1 MIRRCVAMLTAFA
14 VAFTSVPLP
23 AAAEEPVE
31 AASSASAS
39 ADLEPGTYVEHEA
52 IAYVVGDAG
61 SGAGLF
67 SFGGDVL
74 SGAEDLMDVDADTAA
89 EALSDDGEDAASAR
103 AASADEGRLVLVRD
117 ESKTTEELI
126 AALEADERVVFAEP
140 NLTVE
145 VPEEDAEDLAAAV
158 DLALEDEL
166 SESQGASGDAAAD
179 DGTAADGDTPADD
192 APAADG
198 SDTFGEDKP
207 DSAAA
212 DLTDYQWGFDNKADG
227 EDGTV
232 DMRSSEWDSQN
243 PDEDLDE
250 VIVAVID
257 SGVDASNP
265 DLAPVMW
272 DEGLTSGIERTGG
285 EDEYGFSTVTDG
297 GASSTE
303 QVTNFHGAHVAG
315 IIGAAWDGK
324 GVSGM
329 ASNVR
334 IMSVRH
340 NDTLGT
346 LLQCLDYVSRVRD
359 AGVEVRVTNNSWG
372 TGLQA
377 SRAIDLA
384 VTELGE
390 KGVTSLFASG
400 NATTDGDAAS
410 TLVTTLADNPYVVVV
425 DSIDPDGDPSD
436 FSNTGETTSDVM
448 APGSAVVSTMLTG
461 KSTGTP
467 AAATQQYLG
476 EADADAVLYESFDGK
491 TRSNGDGTSFAQ
503 GVPVLGFQ
511 DGAGASLGE
520 IREGAGFDG
529 TGAYVLP
536 YDGSTA
542 LASAYTTPI
551 DLSGT
556 KAKPRYLSMHY
567 SFANAALTD
576 ADGAPYGQVLVGVK
590 LKEKTGYT
598 WAQLPAPS
606 FSAQEWLSA
615 SLDLGGAAVA
625 VGPDGRQD
633 VVQLTADMID
643 WESFQ
648 LQIAYMV
655 NEMRVTGGVPIVPS
669 SDPLPCELVLDGIG
683 LGSDLVPYAYEYGT
697 SMACPAVAGAAAAI
711 AGTGA
716 ADVAGDPAK
725 SAEKLAALV
734 RGAAQPDERYEG
746 LCSTGGFAT
755 VDGAADP
762 GPAVTAV
769 EDGSDTV
776 AIQGYFMSQAA
787 QVQLDGMDA
796 QVTSCTDLGDGKVE
810 LTVTKPDSFAG
821 GQVTVRVS
829 EDGKESRQSADLGRA
844 AGASYYE
851 QMDLPVPEELT
862 QWSYW
867 QLVGFAGDLYCLPRG
882 TAIGSTMT
890 LDHMLRYDPSEK
902 TWSRVDLPTDEE
914 LAAVGL
920 SRRTVYDVTATAYD
934 GSLLVYLSA
943 EDGTN
948 GFFRYTA
955 DGSWE
960 ATGVSTDSPAGAPQ
974 QGTLASDGESLYL
987 FGGMISYAGAVTDN
1001 PSYIFR
1007 VDPATGEAMP
1017 VGLLSAPRI
1026 CPQVSYR
1033 DGAFVVSGG
1042 AGIVGSV
1049 QGGGMAGADLV
1060 RWVSTDDGGRTMSA
1074 TPLDFS
1080 TITDQTGQVAYASG
1094 ATADGF
1100 LIAGAPNDAGTED
1113 TYRLSTDDLSLTA
1126 YGKRASEQHLL
1137 IPGAVAYDG
1146 WFYVLAATQDAP
1158 YRAFS
1163 ATAAETLDQP
1173 GDYVDPDTPDT
1184 PDDPDNPDDPGD
1196 TGNTGDTGGTGGTGD
1211 ASGDGQD
1218 GGSDAGAGGL
1228 PRTGDPTAARV
1239 AAVAAAGVVAL
1250 GAAAVASKERRR
1262 PSRR

>member
-31 AASSASAS
+31 AAPSASV
-39 ADLEPGTYVEHEA
+39 DLEPGTYVEHEA

-89 EALSDDGEDAASAR
+89 EALSDDGEDAVSAR

-126 AALEADERVVFAEP
+126 AALEADERVAFAEP

-145 VPEEDAEDLAAAV
+145 VPEEDAEDADDLAAAV
-158 DLALEDEL
+158 DLALDAEL
-166 SESQGASGDAAAD
+166 PESQGASDDAAD
-179 DGTAADGDTPADD
+179 DGTPADD
-192 APAADG
+192 APAAEG

-227 EDGTV
+227 DDGTV
-232 DMRSSEWDSQN
+232 DMRSSEWDSQK
-243 PDEDLDE
+243 PDENLDK

-315 IIGAAWDGK
+315 IIGAAWDGE
-324 GVSGM
+324 GISGM

-346 LLQCLDYVSRVRD
+346 LLQCLDYVSRARD

-491 TRSNGDGTSFAQ
+491 TCSNGNGTSFEQ

-511 DGAGASLGE
+511 DGAGAPLGE
-520 IREGAGFDG
+520 IREGVGFDG

-576 ADGAPYGQVLVGVK
+576 ADDAPYGQVLVGVK

-606 FSAQEWLSA
+606 SSAQEWLSA

-625 VGPDGRQD
+625 VGTDGRQEA
-633 VVQLTADMID
+633 VQLTADMID

-669 SDPLPCELVLDGIG
+669 SDPLLCELVLDGIG

-697 SMACPAVAGAAAAI
+697 SMASPAVAGAAAAI

-716 ADVAGDPAK
+716 ADVEGDPAK

-755 VDGAADP
+755 VDGAQNP
-762 GPAVTAV
+762 GPAITAV
-769 EDGSDTV
+769 EDGGDTV

-796 QVTSCTDLGDGKVE
+796 RVASCADLGDGKVE

-914 LAAVGL
+914 LAPVGL
-920 SRRTVYDVTATAYD
+920 SRRTVYDVTATTYD

-960 ATGVSTDSPAGAPQ
+960 ATGVSTNSPAGAPQ

-987 FGGMISYAGAVTDN
+987 FGGMISSTAGVVADY

-1007 VDPATGEAMP
+1007 VDPATGAAVP

-1042 AGIVGSV
+1042 ASIYGSV

-1137 IPGAVAYDG
+1137 IPSAVAYDG

-1196 TGNTGDTGGTGGTGD
+1196 TGDTGGTGD

-1218 GGSDAGAGGL
+1218 GGSDTGAGGL

-1250 GAAAVASKERRR
+1250 GAAAVASKGRRR